1 MKKFLLILFI
11 LLISA
16 AAAGAILLKDGMDK
30 KILILTN
37 GSRIEVDNT
46 WESGDI
52 VFYEIEGEVFLLNS
66 DEVDRVGKAD
76 YQYYTQ
82 YYKAKASEIVKKSYN
97 NVKSWTKSTTKS
109 MDSNLSVVILIVG
122 ATLLC
127 VFVLMIVRAFVGAA
141 RARRSDTPEAAQ
153 DDDADTEIIR
163 LDIVKYFLK
172 LFKAQIDAP
181 ADAPTKIRP
190 LSSKSSGPNYI
201 YELCINDRGEWVKRR
216 MTIGPLGEDTGSKSK
231 CFYVIYDAHLVVKIP
246 TRPIQ
251 DFDQYIESINKEGH
265 IVEKLAP
272 KECVIPKV
280 SVILNLIPEI
290 LNTDHMSA
298 EKLEEQYINLLRNNP
313 KYEKYQEYLKIK
325 NSFIFF
331 MDFSKFYFLGH
342 IIDNLHDLKDA
353 IPSEVTEN
361 PETIGEVSKFK
372 GRYGKINESV
382 FYEIRQVSNICEAE
396 ARKYID
402 DSGEVP
408 SITQFRIQ
416 SWFLTHLG
424 GKEVYPKESG
434 VPEKLVPGIN
444 SLIRKIL
451 ESNRAAVD
459 SYRKMIKAY
468 VHKIRLEQNKPQMAS
483 ISTNLLDL
491 LAWLSEKQVSMRDL
505 KPDNLLVAGNPAKYP
520 LFLMSPEEY
529 SLGIIDVET
538 AVDFEKS
545 KYIKTK
551 QPLLGGTPFYAT
563 PSHFFTNEIL
573 SHCFGNFRQIL
584 HYQDWHAM
592 SVMIY
597 KVVTGDLLF
606 EQTARLFAYVK
617 DKIRHA
623 YANSEQQIAAV
634 SDVSRVFWRSAATEF
649 QVKLAE
655 KEEALK
661 SIEVTVPDNV
671 KQMFLKHL
679 ALDRKAI
686 TKKMKKAI
694 ASQAAFQSDK
704 SRELLLKSSYTK
716 IVQFKGHLKNKFKTK
731 PNPSMDTSNVLV
743 FLDDLAQ
750 LKLFATLQQ
759 QTNVLLNKPEPKM
772 STYNILSF
780 MFYTVYH
787 TMFRDDWQNAC
798 EPDVCVAEPLDDEA
812 TTLEAHP

>member
-1 MKKFLLILFI
+1 MKKFFLILFI
-11 LLISA
+11 LLISGV
-16 AAAGAILLKDGMDK
+16 AAGAILLKDGIDK
-30 KILILTN
+30 TILIMRN

-52 VFYEIEGEVFLLNS
+52 VFYEIEGEVYLLNS

-76 YQYYTQ
+76 YKYYTQ
-82 YYKAKASEIVKKSYN
+82 YYKTKAAEIVKKSYS
-97 NVKSWTKSTTKS
+97 NVKSWTKATTES
-109 MDSNLSVVILIVG
+109 MDSNLSVVILISG
-122 ATLLC
+122 ASLL
-127 VFVLMIVRAFVGAA
+127 FIFILMIVRAFVGAA
-141 RARRSDTPEAAQ
+141 KDRLSAKPKITQ
-153 DDDADTEIIR
+153 DDDTDAEITR

-181 ADAPTKIRP
+181 ADAPAKITP

-201 YELCINDRGEWVKRR
+201 YELRINDRGEWVKRR

-231 CFYVIYDAHLVVKIP
+231 CFYVIYDTHLVVKIP

-280 SVILNLIPEI
+280 SVILNLIPKI
-290 LNTDHMSA
+290 LNTDNMSA
-298 EKLEEQYINLLRNNP
+298 ERLEEQYINLLRNNP
-313 KYEKYQEYLKIK
+313 KYEKYQEYLKIR

-342 IIDNLHDLKDA
+342 IIDNLHDLKNA
-353 IPSEVTEN
+353 IPSEVNEN
-361 PETIGEVSKFK
+361 PEAIGEVAKFK
-372 GRYGKINESV
+372 GRYGKENESV

-396 ARKYID
+396 ARKFIE

-424 GKEVYPKESG
+424 GKEVNPKEGG

-444 SLIRKIL
+444 NLIRKIL
-451 ESNRAAVD
+451 KSNQAAVD

-491 LAWLSEKQVSMRDL
+491 LAWLNVKQVSMRDL

-545 KYIKTK
+545 KYRKTK

-563 PSHFFTNEIL
+563 PSHFFANVIL
-573 SHCFGNFRQIL
+573 DQCFGNFRQIL

-597 KVVTGDLLF
+597 KVVTGDLMF

-623 YANSEQQIAAV
+623 YANSEQQVAAV
-634 SDVSRVFWRSAATEF
+634 ADVSRVFWRSASTEF

-661 SIEVTVPDNV
+661 SIEVAVPENV

-686 TKKMKKAI
+686 TEKMQKII

-704 SRELLLKSSYTK
+704 SRELLLKSPHAK
-716 IVQFKGHLKNKFKTK
+716 IVQFKAHLKNKFKAK
-731 PNPSMDTSNVLV
+731 PNPSMDASNVLD

-759 QTNVLLNKPEPKM
+759 QTGVLLNKPEPRM
-772 STYNILSF
+772 SAYDILHF
-780 MFYTVYH
+780 MFYTIYH
-787 TMFRDDWQNAC
+787 TMFRDDWKNAC
-798 EPDVCVAEPLDDEA
+798 EPEVCVAEPLDDEA
-812 TTLEAHP
+812 TTLEAYP

>member
-1 MKKFLLILFI
+1 MKKVFLILFI
-11 LLISA
+11 LLISGV
-16 AAAGAILLKDGMDK
+16 AAGAFLLKDGIDK
-30 KILILTN
+30 TILILTN

-52 VFYEIEGEVFLLNS
+52 VFYEVEGEVFLLNS

-76 YQYYTQ
+76 YKYYTQ
-82 YYKAKASEIVKKSYN
+82 YYKTKADEIVKKTYRN
-97 NVKSWTKSTTKS
+97 IKSWTKLTTKS
-109 MDSNLSVVILIVG
+109 MDSNLSVVILIIG
-122 ATLLC
+122 ATLLGI
-127 VFVLMIVRAFVGAA
+127 FILMIIRALVGAA
-141 RARRSDTPEAAQ
+141 KARRSAKPEIIQGDDT
-153 DDDADTEIIR
+153 DTEISR

-181 ADAPTKIRP
+181 EDAPAKITP

-201 YELCINDRGEWVKRR
+201 YELRINDRGEWVKRR

-251 DFDQYIESINKEGH
+251 DFDQYIESIKKEGH

-290 LNTDHMSA
+290 LNTDHLSA
-298 EKLEEQYINLLRNNP
+298 EKLEEQYINLLGNNP

-325 NSFIFF
+325 NSFIYF

-342 IIDNLHDLKDA
+342 ILDNLHDLKDA
-353 IPSEVTEN
+353 IPSEVNEN
-361 PETIGEVSKFK
+361 PEAIGDVTKFK
-372 GRYGKINESV
+372 GRYGKNNEAV

-396 ARKYID
+396 TRKFIE

-408 SITQFRIQ
+408 SIPQFRIQ

-424 GKEVYPKESG
+424 GKEVNPKENG
-434 VPEKLVPGIN
+434 VPEKLVSGIN
-444 SLIRKIL
+444 NLIRKIL
-451 ESNRAAVD
+451 KSNHAAVE

-468 VHKIRLEQNKPQMAS
+468 VHKIRREQNKPQMAS

-491 LAWLSEKQVSMRDL
+491 LAWLNVKQVSMRDL

-545 KYIKTK
+545 KYRETK

-573 SHCFGNFRQIL
+573 DRCFGNFRQIL

-597 KVVTGDLLF
+597 KVVTGDLMF

-617 DKIRHA
+617 EKIRHA
-623 YANSEQQIAAV
+623 YANADQQVAV
-634 SDVSRVFWRSAATEF
+634 VADVSRVFWRSASTEF
-649 QVKLAE
+649 QLKMAE

-661 SIEVTVPDNV
+661 SIQVVVPENV

-686 TKKMKKAI
+686 TEKMKKAI

-704 SRELLLKSSYTK
+704 SRELLLKSSHAK
-716 IVQFKGHLKNKFKTK
+716 IVQFKAHLKNKFKAK
-731 PNPSMDTSNVLV
+731 PNPSMNTSNVLE

-759 QTNVLLNKPEPKM
+759 QTSVLLNKPEPRM
-772 STYNILSF
+772 SAYDILSF
-780 MFYTVYH
+780 MFYTIYH
-787 TMFRDDWQNAC
+787 TMFRDEWQNAC
-798 EPDVCVAEPLDDEA
+798 EPEVCVAEPLDDEA
-812 TTLEAHP
+812 TTLEAYP